1 MNTAAKNTKPLL
13 AEAADLLKTT
23 PEKLPARLYG
33 MGYRQTC
40 GRCHGSGAHSFN
52 RQDGAMC
59 YGCSWRGEV
68 AADVTPALIGRIR
81 EDVEAGALDHY
92 LDKMRLDAETARA
105 AKNAFK
111 RHLATY
117 GSSETYRYFYDED
130 GRKINGVNYSALR
143 FAYIDRI
150 HGDTG
155 PGESLATD
163 KWLSPEQRME
173 ALRRTQAYVEA
184 MEAYILVVNAHL
196 AKSIESGLI
205 AQRWAE
211 HDKAISEIK
220 ANGDRHF
227 EHQAWRKVSEAQAQ
241 QDLADLA
248 PKPTLDLSDLQEIRR
263 ARMGSK

>member
-1 MNTAAKNTKPLL
+1 MNARTMKTLIHV
-13 AEAADLLKTT
+13 AADLLKTT
-23 PEKLPARLYG
+23 ADKLPARLYG

-40 GRCHGSGAHSFN
+40 SRCHGSGAHSFN

-68 AADVTPALIGRIR
+68 AADLTPALIERIR
-81 EDVEAGALDHY
+81 EDVEEGALDRY
-92 LDKMRLDAETARA
+92 LDKLRLDAETMRG

-111 RHLATY
+111 RHLAAY
-117 GSSETYRYFYDED
+117 GSSETYRFFYDED
-130 GRKINGVNYSALR
+130 GRKVNGVNYSALR

-227 EHQAWRKVSEAQAQ
+227 ENQAWRKVSEAQAQ
-241 QDLADLA
+241 EDLADLPA
-248 PKPTLDLSDLQEIRR
+248 KPTLDIADLLAIRQ
-263 ARMGSK
+263 ARKDAA